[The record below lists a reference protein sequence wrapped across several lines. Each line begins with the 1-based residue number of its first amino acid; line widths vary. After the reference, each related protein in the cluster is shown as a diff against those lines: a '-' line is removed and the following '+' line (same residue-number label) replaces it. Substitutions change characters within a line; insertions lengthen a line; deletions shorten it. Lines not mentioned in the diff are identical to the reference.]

1 VIDRGKSCQ
10 PLHWLVL
17 EEARE
22 MRAFVCLLEEE
33 REALRSGTDEQLLS
47 ISSFKNRS
55 CDRLQTLSAQRA
67 AAVATQASGKGREA
81 ITLWLA
87 RFPPDLPIRVAWS
100 ELIALTSRAQAL
112 NDENGALIRA
122 RIQHNRQALAILQ
135 DRTDSAGVYGADG
148 QTRVDG
154 TRRQLGSA

>member
-47 ISSFKNRS
+47 ISSSKNRS

-67 AAVATQASGKGREA
+67 AAVATQVSGKGREA